1 MDIKELMRAFIW
13 FLATMLIIII
23 AEIVMHF
30 KIIDDYTIGYFA
42 GALVAI
48 AYYEMVHGRGK

>member
-1 MDIKELMRAFIW
+1 MNTKKLMWVCLW
-13 FLATMLIIII
+13 FFSAILISII

>member
-1 MDIKELMRAFIW
+1 MNTKKLMWVCLWLFSTI
-13 FLATMLIIII
+13 LSSII

-48 AYYEMVHGRGK
+48 AYYEMVRGRGK

>member
-1 MDIKELMRAFIW
+1 MWVCLW
-13 FLATMLIIII
+13 FFSAILISII